1 MREQHAFLITRSS
14 SLCSRRSPSSYHPP
28 PHALV
33 DHVAHERRDAPVSQP
48 PLDHKVQELSQE
60 VRPFGSQYPLYSR
73 LEERDEVGRLLSHG
87 VVLADAAS
95 WNSAFKDCP
104 EFGSVSSPAASVR
117 LLTILVT

>member
-1 MREQHAFLITRSS
+1 MREQHAFLDNPKQFVV
-14 SLCSRRSPSSYHPP
+14 LPAQPVELPPP

-33 DHVAHERRDAPVSQP
+33 DHVAHERRDTPVSQP

-73 LEERDEVGRLLSHG
+73 LEERDEVGRLVSHG

-95 WNSAFKDCP
+95 RNSAFKDCP
-104 EFGSVSSPAASVR
+104 EFGSV
-117 LLTILVT
+117 